1 VSEPGLQALLLKR
14 LAGELAPHGYRRHGD
29 SFRRDAG
36 PCRLFLRLAF
46 VDREAAFDVLAE
58 VAVRH
63 HAVEE
68 MLRTGRGLAEHDQQE
83 TTTVA
88 AELGALAG
96 AGRRRWAV
104 RERAD
109 VEPAVRDLVDW
120 FVRVGGPFLER
131 FASLAETYR
140 VLADDGPEARLVCP
154 EPERRAQIR
163 EVARE
168 LLERSAV

>member
-1 VSEPGLQALLLKR
+1 VSEPGLRALLLKR
-14 LAGELAPHGYRRHGD
+14 LAGELAPHGYRRSGD

-46 VDREAAFDVLAE
+46 VDRDAGFDVLAE

-68 MLRTGRGLAEHDQQE
+68 MLRAGRAIAEPDQRE

-96 AGRRRWAV
+96 GGRRRWTV
-104 RERAD
+104 RERVD

-120 FVRVGGPFLER
+120 FVRVGRPFLER
-131 FASLAETYR
+131 FASLAETHR
-140 VLADDGPEARLVCP
+140 VLADDGPEARLICP
-154 EPERRAQIR
+154 EPERRAQAR
-163 EVARE
+163 DAARE
-168 LLERSAV
+168 LLDRSAV